1 MNEFDVEC
9 PECGF
14 NQSHQDLMDKHLKDA
29 LISELVEIFGKIEG
43 IIENISE
50 EIELIGEWDTKE
62 DLVALVNQFD
72 GYISLQKKKWE
83 EKLQ

>member
-1 MNEFDVEC
+1 MSSYDRCMREKQE
-9 PECGF
+9 
-14 NQSHQDLMDKHLKDA
+14 
-29 LISELVEIFGKIEG
+29 LISEIVGIFSKIEG

-72 GYISLQKKKWE
+72 GYISLQKEKWE
-83 EKLQ
+83 EK